1 MVILNQRLVNR
12 WNSVMNSICCE
23 HITINTK
30 LSELDS
36 KRQYYGTENGITV
49 AWMIKE
55 AKYWLSCYYE
65 SGHCRCDDRFDSKE
79 AYKEWVSE
87 TSKLKRLI
95 ATLEKMK
102 NTVIVKW

>member
-1 MVILNQRLVNR
+1 MVILNQKLVNR

-49 AWMIKE
+49 EWMIKE